1 MSNIKSR
8 SELKS
13 HFENGDIPNESDF
26 SDLIDS
32 CIHQTEDGLTAKNV
46 GGSPR
51 LGVGPGIVDP
61 LQTLELREMGNPGGG
76 PTGMAI
82 INMKVSGPNQGWEI
96 GHCFDSDVMSGKD
109 GKLVINELS
118 QTDGSIERLTVAAGG
133 NVGIGIEVP
142 AEKLDVD
149 GMIKSNLGVL
159 LTGAPT
165 SSPDL
170 GTIGYR
176 NGDIQAYLN
185 LDGTGADWVSLSAQG
200 SGGGGSGTVSS
211 VNGISPVNGNVTLT
225 KSSLSL
231 GNVDN
236 TSDANKQISTATQN
250 ALDLKADALDVNR
263 VGVTQLVFDR
273 NSEYGNEDAPAT
285 GNISLQAGGSHKQ
298 GVTALIIHN
307 NSGSGIAPSFG
318 SEFVELTGSS
328 GYDASKTNYIFCN
341 YRKSDLVLYS
351 ISQLA
356 DLL

>member
-32 CIHQTEDGLTAKNV
+32 CIHQTEDSLTAKML
-46 GGSPR
+46 GSPR
-51 LGVGPGIVDP
+51 QALGTNRWPPANTWTTWNGKPRWRTNGYGYYKHESER
-61 LQTLELREMGNPGGG
+61 TKPGG
-76 PTGMAI
+76 
-82 INMKVSGPNQGWEI
+82 EI

-185 LDGTGADWVSLSAQG
+185 LDGTGADWFHFLLRG

-211 VNGISPVNGNVTLT
+211 VNGISPVNGNVTPT

-250 ALDLKADALDVNR
+250 ALVWRQMPLM
-263 VGVTQLVFDR
+263 
-273 NSEYGNEDAPAT
+273 
-285 GNISLQAGGSHKQ
+285 
-298 GVTALIIHN
+298 
-307 NSGSGIAPSFG
+307 
-318 SEFVELTGSS
+318 LTGWESRNLFS
-328 GYDASKTNYIFCN
+328 TGIRNMEMKMPC
-341 YRKSDLVLYS
+341 YRKYFLTGRRQPKTRCNSTYS
-351 ISQLA
+351 
-356 DLL
+356 